1 MDNPLNLPSQS
12 WNMFGYQRTIVAI
25 FTVFTV
31 ILFSGCVE
39 NLISIHILP
48 DGTPSIEFTSRGD
61 STDIFDNDF
70 SHPPPGLLWSMTVYK
85 ELVDDSVIW
94 IKETSGHLTDL
105 ADTVFLSNDPGQ
117 LNHFFTA
124 TMSTGLFSTRYNF
137 NYTFE
142 GRRVYQKYPLL
153 GHEILNDFQGD
164 STVWLPE
171 VLNYVLGK
179 ALNDMD
185 TLSSTNYND
194 NFLEHLENHFKNYF
208 SRIQYSQ
215 QSKELSQ
222 NTRSIIIDALQP
234 FQSRLTPSFMD
245 TLLQAVYPYEREFE
259 TTINLYDDYFRVL
272 AMLPGT
278 ITTTNADSV
287 LKDTLIWNFSV
298 SEVLNDDLV
307 IQASSVIYF
316 QTRIQKLALGTII
329 LISLTIFIAGLWK
342 KKRP

>member
-1 MDNPLNLPSQS
+1 
-12 WNMFGYQRTIVAI
+12 MFGYQRTIVAI
-25 FTVFTV
+25 FTFFAV

-70 SHPPPGLLWSMTVYK
+70 SHPPPGLPWSLNVYN
-85 ELVDDSVIW
+85 ELVDDSVVW
-94 IKETSGHLTDL
+94 IKETSGYLTNP
-105 ADTVFLSNDPGQ
+105 ADTVYLSSAPGR
-117 LNHFFTA
+117 LNHFFTI
-124 TMSTGLFSTRYNF
+124 TMSTGLFATRYNL

-153 GHEILNDFQGD
+153 GREILNDFQGD
-164 STVWLPE
+164 STIWLPE

-179 ALNDMD
+179 ALNDMAG
-185 TLSSTNYND
+185 LPSTNYSE

-215 QSKELSQ
+215 QSEELSH

-234 FQSRLTPSFMD
+234 FQSRLTPGFTD

-259 TTINLYDDYFRVL
+259 TTINLYDDHFRVL

-278 ITTTNADSV
+278 MTTTNADSV
-287 LKDTLIWNFSV
+287 LTDTLIWNFSV
-298 SEVLNDDLV
+298 GEVLNDDLV
-307 IQASSVIYF
+307 IQASSVMYF
-316 QTRIQKLALGTII
+316 QTRVQKLALGIII
-329 LISLTIFIAGLWK
+329 LISLTVFITSFWK
-342 KKRP
+342 KKRL